1 MVASLI
7 RRSWTC
13 VVACLFVLSVL
24 AAGCSRTPDEQRI
37 RETVAQ
43 MEEALE
49 ARKPGDFMSGIADDF
64 TGSDRG
70 LDRDALHNMLRAQV
84 IGNATIGVTLGP
96 LDIDLQGERATVR
109 MTATFTGGSGRFVPE
124 RGSVYS
130 ITSGWRKTGNDWVC
144 INAQWERQL

>member
-1 MVASLI
+1 MRASFI
-7 RRSWTC
+7 RRPWTFA
-13 VVACLFVLSVL
+13 VSCLVLCGVL

-37 RETVAQ
+37 RETVARMQ
-43 MEEALE
+43 EALE
-49 ARKPGDFMSGIADDF
+49 ARKPGDFMAGIATDF
-64 TGSDRG
+64 TGSEGG

-84 IGNATIGVTLGP
+84 IGNARIGVTLGP

-130 ITSGWRKTGNDWVC
+130 ITSGWRRTGGDWVC
-144 INAQWERQL
+144 VNAQWQRQL